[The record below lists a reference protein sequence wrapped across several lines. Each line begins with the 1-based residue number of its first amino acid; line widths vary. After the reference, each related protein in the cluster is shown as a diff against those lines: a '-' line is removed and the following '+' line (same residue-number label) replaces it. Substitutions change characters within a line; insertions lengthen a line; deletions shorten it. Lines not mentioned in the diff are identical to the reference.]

1 MTMITNWTDEM
12 TSVFRK
18 TVFTFSHDL
27 AATGLFTDEALI
39 ALIKKH
45 PSELTDVCTMGPV
58 DDTRYPNKL
67 RTGDFT
73 GCSAEELFET
83 AKTGKVWINLRKAM
97 NVHPEYSLAL
107 DQMYGDIA
115 KNTGKKPFN
124 ANGGILITSP
134 VARTPYHFDKTET
147 ILWHIRGPK
156 KIFFYP
162 VEEKFISDESYEN
175 AVTNMLEDD
184 LPYDPSFDDDAIAID
199 LQEGQAVSWP
209 LSAPHR
215 VDNHGFCVSV
225 TTEFSSRESGLK
237 NAAMIA
243 NATLRNK
250 FGATPSWT
258 KQSSVNRLSKSLLG
272 VALQKTKL
280 AVNTKHTDYVTFKV
294 DPKVDGAIIDVEP
307 FERNF

>member
-1 MTMITNWTDEM
+1 MTMITDWTEDM
-12 TSVFRK
+12 SAVFRK

-27 AATGLFTDEALI
+27 AATNLFTDETLI
-39 ALIKKH
+39 KLIKKH
-45 PSELTDVCTMGPV
+45 PSELTDVCTMSTGT
-58 DDTRYPNKL
+58 DTRYPNKL
-67 RTGDFT
+67 RTGDFRD
-73 GCSAEELFET
+73 CSAEELFAT

-97 NVHPEYSLAL
+97 NVHPDYSLVL

-115 KNTGKKPFN
+115 KHTGKKPFN

-147 ILWHIRGPK
+147 ILWHVRGPK
-156 KIFFYP
+156 RIFFYP
-162 VEEKFISDESYEN
+162 VEDKFISDESYEE

-184 LPYDPSFDDDAIAID
+184 LPYDPSFDKDATIID
-199 LQEGQAVSWP
+199 LKEGQAVSWP

-225 TTEFSSRESGLK
+225 TTEFSSKESALK

-243 NATLRNK
+243 NATLRSK
-250 FGATPSWT
+250 FGASPSWSN
-258 KQSSVNRLSKSLLG
+258 KSQLNRLTKSALG
-272 VALQKTKL
+272 IALKKSKL
-280 AVNTKHTDYVTFKV
+280 AVSTEHIDYVNFKV

>member
-12 TSVFRK
+12 SSVFRQS
-18 TVFTFSHDL
+18 VFTFSHDL
-27 AATGLFTDEALI
+27 ASTNLFSDEALI
-39 ALIKKH
+39 KLIEKH

-58 DDTRYPNKL
+58 TDTRYPNKL
-67 RTGDFT
+67 RTGDFRD
-73 GCSAEELFET
+73 CSAEELFAT

-97 NVHPEYSLAL
+97 NVHPEYSLVL

-115 KNTGKKPFN
+115 KHTGKKPFN

-156 KIFFYP
+156 RIFFYP
-162 VEEKFISDESYEN
+162 VEDKFISDESYEK

-184 LPYDPSFDDDAIAID
+184 LPYDSSFDEDATIID

-225 TTEFSSRESGLK
+225 TTEFSSKESGLK

-243 NATLRNK
+243 NATLRKK
-250 FGATPSWT
+250 FGASPSW
-258 KQSSVNRLSKSLLG
+258 SNESRINRLSKSALG
-272 VALQKTKL
+272 VVLKKAKL
-280 AVNTKHTDYVTFKV
+280 AVSTRHVDYVTFKV
-294 DPKVDGAIIDVEP
+294 DTKVKGAIVDVES
-307 FERNF
+307 FERDF

>member
-1 MTMITNWTDEM
+1 MITDWTEEM
-12 TSVFRK
+12 SSGFRK

-27 AATGLFTDEALI
+27 AATNLFTDQALI
-39 ALIKKH
+39 HLIEKH

-58 DDTRYPNKL
+58 DDTRFPNKL
-67 RTGDFT
+67 RTGDFRA
-73 GCSAEELFET
+73 CSAEELLAT
-83 AKTGKVWINLRKAM
+83 AKTGKIWINLRKAM
-97 NVHPEYSLAL
+97 NVHPEYSSVL

-115 KNTGKKPFN
+115 KHTGKKPFN
-124 ANGGILITSP
+124 ANGGVLITSP

-156 KIFFYP
+156 RIFFYP
-162 VEEKFISDESYEN
+162 IEDKYISDEFYER

-184 LPYDPSFDDDAIAID
+184 LPYDASFDKDATVID
-199 LQEGQAVSWP
+199 LKEGQAVSWP

-225 TTEFSSRESGLK
+225 TTEFSSKESALK

-250 FGATPSWT
+250 FGASPSWT
-258 KQSSVNRLSKSLLG
+258 KQSQLNRLSKSALG
-272 VALQKTKL
+272 IALKKLNL
-280 AVNTKHTDYVTFKV
+280 AVSTRHTDYVTFKV
-294 DPKVDGAIIDVEP
+294 DPAVAGAIVDIEP

>member
-1 MTMITNWTDEM
+1 MTMITNWTEEM
-12 TSVFRK
+12 NATFRK
-18 TVFTFSHDL
+18 SVFTFEHNL
-27 AATGLFTDEALI
+27 AATPLFSDEALI

-45 PSELTDVCTMGPV
+45 PAELIDVCTMGP
-58 DDTRYPNKL
+58 DTDTRYPNRL
-67 RTGDFT
+67 RTGDFRD
-73 GCSAEELFET
+73 CSAEDLF
-83 AKTGKVWINLRKAM
+83 AAAQTGKVWINLRKAM
-97 NVHPEYSLAL
+97 NVHPEYSVIL

-115 KNTGKKPFN
+115 KNTGNKAFN

-147 ILWHIRGPK
+147 ILWHVRGPK
-156 KIFFYP
+156 RIFFYP
-162 VEEKFISDESYEN
+162 VEEKFISDESYEQ

-184 LPYDPSFDDDAIAID
+184 LPYDPSFDDDAIIID

-225 TTEFSSRESGLK
+225 TTEFSSRESALK

-243 NATLRNK
+243 NATLRTK

-258 KQSSVNRLSKSLLG
+258 KDSKMNRLSKSALG
-272 VALQKTKL
+272 IALKKSKL
-280 AVNTKHTDYVTFKV
+280 AVSTQHTDYVTFKV
-294 DPKVDGAIIDVEP
+294 DPKREDAIVDVEP

>member
-1 MTMITNWTDEM
+1 MTMITDWTEEM
-12 TSVFRK
+12 SSVFRK

-27 AATGLFTDEALI
+27 AATNLFTDQ
-39 ALIKKH
+39 ALIKLMEKH
-45 PSELTDVCTMGPV
+45 PSELTDVCTMGPTT
-58 DDTRYPNKL
+58 DTRYPNRL

-73 GCSAEELFET
+73 ACTAQELFET

-97 NVHPEYSLAL
+97 NVHPEYNLVL

-115 KNTGKKPFN
+115 KHTGRKPFN

-147 ILWHIRGPK
+147 ILWHLRGPK
-156 KIFFYP
+156 SIFFYP
-162 VEEKFISDESYEN
+162 VEDKYISDESYEK

-184 LPYDPSFDDDAIAID
+184 LPYDTSFDEEAIVID
-199 LQEGQAVSWP
+199 LKAGQAVSWP
-209 LSAPHR
+209 LSSPHR
-215 VDNHGFCVSV
+215 VENHGFCVSV

-243 NATLRNK
+243 NATLRSK
-250 FGATPSWT
+250 FGTSPNWT
-258 KQSSVNRLSKSLLG
+258 EQSKINRLSKSILG
-272 VALQKTKL
+272 IALKKTNL
-280 AVNTKHTDYVTFKV
+280 AVSTQPKDFVTFKV
-294 DPKVDGAIIDVEP
+294 DPSANGAIVDVEP

>member
-1 MTMITNWTDEM
+1 MTMITEWTDDM
-12 TSVFRK
+12 RAAFRQA
-18 TVFTFSHDL
+18 VFTFPHDI
-27 AATGLFTDEALI
+27 ASTGLFTDSALI
-39 ALIKKH
+39 ELIDKH
-45 PSELTDVCTMGPV
+45 PADLTDVCITDPLP
-58 DDTRYPNKL
+58 DSRYPNKL
-67 RTGDFT
+67 QTGDFR
-73 GCSAEELFET
+73 GCSAKELFEI
-83 AKTGKVWINLRKAM
+83 ARTGKIWINLRKAM
-97 NVHPEYSLAL
+97 NVHPEYSVVL

-115 KNTGKKPFN
+115 KHMNQKTFN

-156 KIFFYP
+156 RIFFYP
-162 VEEKFISDESYEN
+162 VEDKFISDESYEL

-184 LPYDPSFDDDAIAID
+184 LPYDSSFDADATIID

-209 LSAPHR
+209 LSSPHR

-243 NATLRNK
+243 NATLRKK
-250 FGATPSWT
+250 FGLSPSWT
-258 KQSSVNRLSKSLLG
+258 DQSQINRLTKSALG
-272 VALQKTKL
+272 IALKKLKL
-280 AVNTKHTDYVTFKV
+280 AVNTQHTDYVTFKV
-294 DPKVDGAIIDVEP
+294 DPKTNGAIVNVEP